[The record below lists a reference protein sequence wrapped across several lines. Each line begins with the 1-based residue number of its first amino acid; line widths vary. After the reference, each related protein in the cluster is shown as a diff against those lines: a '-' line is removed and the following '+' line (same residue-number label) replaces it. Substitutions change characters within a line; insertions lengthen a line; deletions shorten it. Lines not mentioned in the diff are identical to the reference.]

1 VVAGRKGSSGQT
13 EDAGGISR
21 WLTMDNEE
29 DGNDMDSE
37 QSDEGEI

>member
-1 VVAGRKGSSGQT
+1 MVTGQKGSSGQT
-13 EDAGGISR
+13 EDVGGISR

>member
-13 EDAGGISR
+13 EDAGGIFR
-21 WLTMDNEE
+21 WLAMDDEE